1 MLPEGSTSRA
11 IVQPHLSRTP
21 SHTTDIQEFREAKT
35 PDRGDSSTNA
45 TTGANE
51 QVRASEAEPVLELES
66 PRKETG
72 LTALRHKLNPAL
84 KLQNT
89 GSVARDHLASERTFL
104 AYVRTSLAI
113 ASTGVGTSCKR
124 LPSAVL
130 IPICRASA
138 LVQLFTIAGSS
149 NQALQKY
156 ARPLGATIIIIGLC
170 TLVLG
175 VTRYY
180 SVQASLVR
188 GMYPVARMSAVL
200 VAIALSAV
208 IIAVFAILLANRT

>member
-1 MLPEGSTSRA
+1 M
-11 IVQPHLSRTP
+11 VQPHLSRTP

-35 PDRGDSSTNA
+35 PGRGDSSTNFA
-45 TTGANE
+45 TTGGDE
-51 QVRASEAEPVLELES
+51 QVRAPEAEPVEDES

-84 KLQNT
+84 TLQNT

-113 ASTGVGTSCKR
+113 ASTGV
-124 LPSAVL
+124 
-130 IPICRASA
+130 A

-175 VTRYY
+175 VIRYY